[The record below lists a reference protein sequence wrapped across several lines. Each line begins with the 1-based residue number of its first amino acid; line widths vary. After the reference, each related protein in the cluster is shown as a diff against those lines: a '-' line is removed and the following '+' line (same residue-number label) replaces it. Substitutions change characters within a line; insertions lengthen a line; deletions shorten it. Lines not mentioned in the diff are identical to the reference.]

1 MARLPGIRRQK
12 QRGNALV
19 LALVVMTALGTLATL
34 TVFSVRGGL
43 QTSSNDRNHSVAL
56 YAAESGA
63 AVAMDYLR
71 ANLNAST
78 GWTAYVTA
86 NNATPVSPPITGNN
100 VANGTT
106 GNPFGSDTGA
116 SYSVTILNNRD
127 DSGFVGGIDA
137 DKRVVI
143 HATGYGPSGAVAV
156 VEWDVMSGTS
166 SAQRPCNNLA
176 QKGQAADNAGLS
188 DCLGSVSGSTGA
200 TY

>member
-1 MARLPGIRRQK
+1 MGLLRNRNR

-19 LALVVMTALGTLATL
+19 LALIIMTALGTLSTM
-34 TVFSVRGGL
+34 TVFSVRGGI
-43 QTSSNDRNHSVAL
+43 QASATDRNRSLAL

-63 AVAMDYLR
+63 AVTMDYLR

-78 GWTAYVTA
+78 GWGAYVSA
-86 NNATPVSPPITGNN
+86 SNSAPVSPAVTGNN
-100 VANGTT
+100 VASGVT
-106 GNPFGSDTGA
+106 GNPFTSDTGA

-127 DSGFVGGIDA
+127 DTGFVGGIDA

-143 HATGYGPSGAVAV
+143 HAVGYGPGGATAT
-156 VEWDVMSGTS
+156 VEWDIVSGTS

-176 QKGQAADNAGLS
+176 QKGQGADNAGLS
-188 DCLGSVSGSTGA
+188 DCLGTVSAGTGA